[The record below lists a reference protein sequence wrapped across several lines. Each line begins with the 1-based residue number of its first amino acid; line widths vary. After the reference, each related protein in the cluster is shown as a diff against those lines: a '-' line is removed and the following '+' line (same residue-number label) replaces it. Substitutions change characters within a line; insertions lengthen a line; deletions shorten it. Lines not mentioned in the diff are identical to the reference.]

1 MIQFLNK
8 KFEPYILEADLQK
21 RISELAQQINT
32 EYRDTEVMFI
42 SVLNGSFL
50 FMADL
55 FKQITLNA
63 YVQFIRVY
71 SYEGTSTSGKVNEV
85 MGLNESLKGRHVIL
99 VEDIVDT
106 GLTIDYIYKTV
117 SAHEPAS
124 LKIASLLVKREV
136 YKGSQKLD
144 YVGFEIP
151 NKFVVGYG
159 LDYEGLG
166 RNLPQ
171 IYQLKA

>member
-8 KFEPYILEADLQK
+8 KFEPFILESEIQS
-21 RISELAQQINT
+21 RITELATEINKD
-32 EYRDTEVMFI
+32 YRESEIMFI
-42 SVLNGSFL
+42 SVLNGSFM
-50 FMADL
+50 FMSDL
-55 FKQITLNA
+55 FKQITVNA

-85 MGLNESLKGRHVIL
+85 MGLNESLKGKHVII
-99 VEDIVDT
+99 VEDIIDT

-117 SAHEPAS
+117 SAHDPAS
-124 LKIASLLVKREV
+124 IKISSLLMKREV
-136 YKGSQKLD
+136 YKGSPKID
-144 YVGFEIP
+144 YIGFEIP
-151 NKFVVGYG
+151 NKFVIGYG